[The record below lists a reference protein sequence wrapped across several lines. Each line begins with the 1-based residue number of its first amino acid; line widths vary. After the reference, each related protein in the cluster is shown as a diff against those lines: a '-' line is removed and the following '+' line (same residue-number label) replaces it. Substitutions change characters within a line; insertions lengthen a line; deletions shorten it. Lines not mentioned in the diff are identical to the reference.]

1 MQTHSRCFLWQLDNL
16 ICKFNGTYFIKFIT
30 NINNYDH
37 AQLHVFP
44 FPFSMNNASHK
55 LVRSGNKRLILQI
68 DQWSDITE
76 WPSISWVIMS
86 DIYLSHCYS
95 IAWDI
100 YKQLRPRPTTRR
112 RWRLSVIDLAFAIW
126 MEFDEL
132 CTVVWGRKT
141 KIEFVGG
148 QNPIMP
154 SHILPPISPNFTNPN
169 AFSIGR
175 SNHCSIDA
183 RWPIVVPYVVR

>member
-112 RWRLSVIDLAFAIW
+112 RWRLSVCHRSCFRNFEWNLMNFVQS
-126 MEFDEL
+126 FGVGKL
-132 CTVVWGRKT
+132 RSSSLGV
-141 KIEFVGG
+141 KI
-148 QNPIMP
+148 
-154 SHILPPISPNFTNPN
+154 
-169 AFSIGR
+169 R
-175 SNHCSIDA
+175 
-183 RWPIVVPYVVR
+183 